1 MADNANTNVE
11 TENVNITTTETGS
24 VDTPEVKTYSEAE
37 VQEMLQRE
45 TDRRVTAALK
55 KQAAS
60 FNNKMAEAEKLRG
73 MDEAQRKEYEYN
85 KKVEELAAR
94 EREFTIT
101 QNKLEASKIMSE
113 HGLPISFVD
122 YIVAE
127 DAETMMSNIT
137 SFETQW
143 KAAIAD
149 AVQQRLASPAP
160 KGANVAQTGLTKEA
174 FKKMTLAQQ
183 SEIYRTNPE
192 LYKQL
197 TAR

>member
-11 TENVNITTTETGS
+11 TENVNTTTTETGS

>member
-1 MADNANTNVE
+1 MTNGTE
-11 TENVNITTTETGS
+11 KTGTENVTVETNE
-24 VDTPEVKTYSEAE
+24 TVKTYTQEEVDKLLQAE
-37 VQEMLQRE
+37 S
-45 TDRRVTAALK
+45 DRRVTSALK
-55 KQAAS
+55 KQQER
-60 FNNKMAEAEKLRG
+60 FEREKAESEKLRE

-94 EREFTIT
+94 EKEFAIT

-127 DAETMMSNIT
+127 DAETMMNNIT
-137 SFETQW
+137 TFETQW

-160 KGANVAQTGLTKEA
+160 KGSNVTQTGITKEQ
-174 FKKMTLAQQ
+174 FRKMTLAQQ